1 MKRTSTVTHEFEAE
15 FNWSAFVD
23 KVIVTYKQ
31 GDTIVLEKTENDV
44 TFNGNILTV
53 ELSAE
58 ETKTFKSGHINIEI
72 KALTK
77 GGQNI
82 NSDKILRSVEDVLN
96 DTVLV

>member
-1 MKRTSTVTHEFEAE
+1 MKRTSTVTHEFKAE
-15 FNWSAFVD
+15 FNWSEFVD

-31 GDTIVLEKTENDV
+31 GDTIVLEKTEEDV
-44 TFNGNILTV
+44 TTEDDILTV
-53 ELSAE
+53 ILSAN
-58 ETKTFKSGHINIEI
+58 ETKMFQKGYVEIEI

-96 DTVLV
+96 DKVLV